1 VEGEVS
7 EEGEEKEKSMRLVM
21 KFGGAAVA
29 DGGKIKVV
37 ADLIKKFKEEEE
49 EEEQGKERN
58 EMVVVT
64 SAIFKVTDI
73 LHESAAR
80 VAKEGNVEKAKE
92 FVKELKKK
100 HEVAA
105 SEAIGDEH
113 VLNVVKKEIRERVGE
128 MEKALIGIS
137 LLGELT
143 ARSLDYIVSFG
154 ERLAA
159 PILAGT
165 LQSIGMDAVHLTGGD
180 AGIITNEDYGNAQLM
195 RGAEETI
202 RARIMPLLDNN
213 KIPVVSGYTGETK
226 KGIITTLGRGGSDYT
241 ATIIGAA
248 IDADEVWLWKETEGI
263 MSADPK
269 IVKDAR
275 KIPYISYVEAM
286 ELSYFGA
293 SVLHPRAI
301 EPAMWK
307 KTPIRVKNLFKP
319 DGKGTLIGK
328 EPEHTEKAAKAITL
342 IENTSIIN
350 IAGTGVR
357 SISDLAARI
366 FSVLATENV
375 DIIMISQGSSER
387 TISIVINGA
396 HLERAINAIRS
407 INAGGSVV
415 RDFTSNSD
423 VCAMG
428 VVGAGMPG
436 TPGVAGK
443 VFSALGNG
451 GISVIM
457 ISQGSS
463 EFNISFVVKKED
475 AYKAAQAI
483 HDVFEMGM

>member
-1 VEGEVS
+1 
-7 EEGEEKEKSMRLVM
+7 MRLVI
-21 KFGGAAVA
+21 KFGGGAVA
-29 DGGKIKVV
+29 DGGKIKAV
-37 ADLIKKFKEEEE
+37 ADLIRSGKEEE
-49 EEEQGKERN
+49 KERK
-58 EMVVVT
+58 EIVVVT

-73 LHESAAR
+73 LHENAAR
-80 VAKEGNVEKAKE
+80 VAKEGDVEKVKQ
-92 FVKELKKK
+92 FVDELKKK
-100 HEVAA
+100 HEVVA
-105 SEAIGDEH
+105 SEAIDNEY
-113 VLNVVKKEIRERVGE
+113 VLSVVTREIRERMGE
-128 MEKALIGIS
+128 MEKALMGIC

-143 ARSLDYIVSFG
+143 TRSLDYIVSFG
-154 ERLAA
+154 EILSA

-165 LQSIGMDAVHLTGGD
+165 LQSMGIDAVHLTGGNV
-180 AGIITNEDYGNAQLM
+180 GIITNEDYGNAQLAVD
-195 RGAEETI
+195 AEETI
-202 RARIMPLLDNN
+202 RARIMPLLGAN
-213 KIPVVSGYTGETK
+213 KIPVISGYTGKTK

-269 IVKDAR
+269 IIRDAR
-275 KIPYISYVEAM
+275 KIPYISYAEAM

-319 DGKGTLIGK
+319 EDEGTLIGE
-328 EPEHTEKAAKAITL
+328 EPEQTKRAAKAITL

-350 IAGTGVR
+350 IAGAAVK
-357 SISDLAARI
+357 SISDIAARI
-366 FSVLATENV
+366 FSALAAESV
-375 DIIMISQGSSER
+375 EDIIMISQGSSER
-387 TISIVINGA
+387 TISIVIDSA
-396 HLERAINAIRS
+396 QLESAIYAIRS
-407 INAGGSVV
+407 LNAGDTVI
-415 RDFTSNSD
+415 RDFTSNSN

-428 VVGAGMPG
+428 VVGAEMAG
-436 TPGVAGK
+436 TPGVAGE
-443 VFSALGNG
+443 VFSALGKG

-483 HDVFEMGM
+483 HDMFEMGM

>member
-1 VEGEVS
+1 
-7 EEGEEKEKSMRLVM
+7 M
-21 KFGGAAVA
+21 KFGGGAIA
-29 DGGKIKVV
+29 DGGKIKRV
-37 ADLIKKFKEEEE
+37 ADLIRQCKEEE
-49 EEEQGKERN
+49 KEKGR
-58 EMVVVT
+58 EGMVVVT
-64 SAIFKVTDI
+64 SAIFGITDI
-73 LHESAAR
+73 LHENAIR
-80 VAKEGNVEKAKE
+80 IAKEGKVERVKE
-92 FVKELKKK
+92 FVADLKKK
-100 HEVAA
+100 HEIAA
-105 SEAIGDEH
+105 SEAVGDKRI
-113 VLNVVKKEIRERVGE
+113 LNMVKREIRERVGE
-128 MEKALIGIS
+128 MEKALIGIC

-165 LQSIGMDAVHLTGGD
+165 LRSMGMNAVHLTGGD
-180 AGIITNEDYGNAQLM
+180 AGIITNEGYGNAQLI

-202 RARIMPLLDNN
+202 RERIIPLLENN
-213 KIPVVSGYTGETK
+213 KIPIVSGYIGETK

-248 IDADEVWLWKETEGI
+248 IDADEIWLWKETEGI

-269 IVKDAR
+269 IIPNAR

-293 SVLHPRAI
+293 SILHPKAI
-301 EPAMWK
+301 EPVMRK
-307 KTPIRVKNLFKP
+307 KIPIRVKNLFKP
-319 DGKGTLIGK
+319 RDKGTLIGK
-328 EPEHTEKAAKAITL
+328 EPEQTKKAAKAITL

-357 SISDLAARI
+357 SISDVAARI
-366 FSVLATENV
+366 FSVLAAEEV

-387 TISIVINGA
+387 TISIVIDSA
-396 HLERAINAIRS
+396 QLERAVNAIQS
-407 INAGGSVV
+407 INTDGTVI

-428 VVGAGMPG
+428 VVGTGMAG

-443 VFSALGNG
+443 VFSALGKE

-463 EFNISFVVKKED
+463 EFNISFVVKRED
-475 AYKAAQAI
+475 AYKTAQAI

>member
-1 VEGEVS
+1 
-7 EEGEEKEKSMRLVM
+7 MRLVI
-21 KFGGAAVA
+21 KFGGGAVA
-29 DGGKIKVV
+29 DGGKIKAV
-37 ADLIKKFKEEEE
+37 ADLIRSGKEEE
-49 EEEQGKERN
+49 KERK
-58 EMVVVT
+58 EIVVVT

-73 LHESAAR
+73 LHENAAR
-80 VAKEGNVEKAKE
+80 VAKEGDVEKVKQ
-92 FVKELKKK
+92 FVDELKKK
-100 HEVAA
+100 HEVVA
-105 SEAIGDEH
+105 SEAIDNEY
-113 VLNVVKKEIRERVGE
+113 VLSVVTREIRERMGE
-128 MEKALIGIS
+128 MEKALMGIS

-143 ARSLDYIVSFG
+143 TRSLDYIVSFG
-154 ERLAA
+154 ERLSA

-165 LQSIGMDAVHLTGGD
+165 LQSMGIDAVHLTGGKV
-180 AGIITNEDYGNAQLM
+180 GIITNEDYGNAQLAVD
-195 RGAEETI
+195 AEETI
-202 RARIMPLLDNN
+202 RARIMPLLDAN
-213 KIPVVSGYTGETK
+213 KIPVISGYTGKTK

-269 IVKDAR
+269 IIRDAR
-275 KIPYISYVEAM
+275 KIPYISYAEAM

-319 DGKGTLIGK
+319 EDEGTLIGE
-328 EPEHTEKAAKAITL
+328 EPEQTKRAAKAITL

-350 IAGTGVR
+350 IAGAAVK
-357 SISDLAARI
+357 SISDIAARI
-366 FSVLATENV
+366 FSALAAESV
-375 DIIMISQGSSER
+375 EDIIMISQGSSER
-387 TISIVINGA
+387 TISIVIDSA
-396 HLERAINAIRS
+396 QLERAIYAIRS
-407 INAGGSVV
+407 LNAGDTVI
-415 RDFTSNSD
+415 RDFTSNSN

-428 VVGAGMPG
+428 VVGAEMAG
-436 TPGVAGK
+436 TPGVAGE
-443 VFSALGNG
+443 VFSALGKG

-483 HDVFEMGM
+483 HDMFEMGMRY

>member
-1 VEGEVS
+1 
-7 EEGEEKEKSMRLVM
+7 MRLVM
-21 KFGGAAVA
+21 KFGGGAVA
-29 DGGKIKVV
+29 DGGKIKTV
-37 ADLIKKFKEEEE
+37 ADLIRRCKEEE
-49 EEEQGKERN
+49 KERK
-58 EMVVVT
+58 EIVVVT

-73 LHESAAR
+73 LHENAAR
-80 VAKEGNVEKAKE
+80 IAREGDVEKVKQ
-92 FVKELKKK
+92 FVDDLKTK
-100 HEVAA
+100 HEVVA

-113 VLNVVKKEIRERVGE
+113 VVNVVKKETRERIGE
-128 MEKALIGIS
+128 MEKALIGIC

-143 ARSLDYIVSFG
+143 TRSLDYIVSFG
-154 ERLAA
+154 ERLSA

-165 LQSIGMDAVHLTGGD
+165 LQSMGIDAMHLTGGN
-180 AGIITNEDYGNAQLM
+180 AGIITNEDYGNAQLAI
-195 RGAEETI
+195 GAEETI
-202 RARIMPLLDNN
+202 RERIMPLLGAN

-269 IVKDAR
+269 IIRDAR
-275 KIPYISYVEAM
+275 KIPYISYAEAM

-307 KTPIRVKNLFKP
+307 KTPIRVKNLFMP
-319 DGKGTLIGK
+319 EDEGTLIGE
-328 EPEHTEKAAKAITL
+328 EPEQTKRAAKAITL

-350 IAGTGVR
+350 IAGAAVR
-357 SISDLAARI
+357 SISDVAARI
-366 FSVLATENV
+366 FSALAAESV

-387 TISIVINGA
+387 TISIVIDSA
-396 HLERAINAIRS
+396 QLKRAIYAIQS
-407 INAGGSVV
+407 INAGDTVI
-415 RDFTSNSD
+415 RDFTSNSN

-428 VVGAGMPG
+428 VVGAEMAG

-443 VFSALGNG
+443 VFSALGKG
-451 GISVIM
+451 GISVKM